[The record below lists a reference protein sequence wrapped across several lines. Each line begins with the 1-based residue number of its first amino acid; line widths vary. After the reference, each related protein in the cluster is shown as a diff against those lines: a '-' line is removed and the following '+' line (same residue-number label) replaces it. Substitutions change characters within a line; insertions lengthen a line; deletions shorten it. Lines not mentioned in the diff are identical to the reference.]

1 MNRFKTSK
9 FKNTTPKIGKK
20 DGWINNVRAGSF
32 SCQGNHIKA
41 SAKFV
46 VFNTEQAGGGMLGLS
61 SVKPGSDG
69 QWTVTQLPCHSDLVT
84 DMDFSPF
91 DESLLATCSG
101 DETVK
106 LWSLGRIEL
115 VLFHP
120 TSSGL
125 LAVGA
130 TKSPLI
136 WDTSRPDTALAVL
149 EQHGDQLQSLSWKR
163 DGSLLATSC
172 KDKMLRV
179 FDPRAQTTAVQ
190 SAKSLQNNKD
200 SRILWAKDDF
210 LLTTGFDMMRSR
222 EARLWDSR
230 KLSSSVSSVS
240 LGVASG

>member
-91 DESLLATCSG
+91 DESVLATCSG

-106 LWSLGRIEL
+106 LWSLVDPELQQPSSPELTLRPGQGRIEL

-136 WDTSRPDTALAVL
+136 WDTSRPDTPLA
-149 EQHGDQLQSLSWKR
+149 
-163 DGSLLATSC
+163 GSYRWRT
-172 KDKMLRV
+172 
-179 FDPRAQTTAVQ
+179 
-190 SAKSLQNNKD
+190 
-200 SRILWAKDDF
+200 
-210 LLTTGFDMMRSR
+210 
-222 EARLWDSR
+222 
-230 KLSSSVSSVS
+230 
-240 LGVASG
+240 